1 MKAKGEGLIVIG
13 SIPMILGSIGSI
25 IMGIIV
31 LVAIQVLF
39 RLSGDALVFATGFL
53 AFGGLRVSTVTSGW
67 ISIGYGLLCLVLFIM
82 TFRRR
87 NNPLKSTF
95 CIVVGI
101 ISALSSIASLI
112 LTAVNLPGVSKLPYM
127 NSVPVV
133 MSICVLVGGI
143 LNSQQKVAYRA
154 AMQQAPYGQQQ
165 YQPYGQPQLYG
176 QQPYGQQPYGQPP
189 QPYGQPPQPYSQPPQ
204 QPYGQQPYGQP
215 PQQQPPYGPPSQ

>member
-1 MKAKGEGLIVIG
+1 MDKYRIWLALPCVVPVSYTHLDVYKRQGEGLIVIG

-154 AMQQAPYGQQQ
+154 AMQQAPVSYTH
-165 YQPYGQPQLYG
+165 LYSLFC
-176 QQPYGQQPYGQPP
+176 QA
-189 QPYGQPPQPYSQPPQ
+189 
-204 QPYGQQPYGQP
+204 
-215 PQQQPPYGPPSQ
+215 PSVA